1 MNRTMQF
8 RSLHAVTAVLLALPA
23 LTAHAQGLRTGG
35 LSQERIDEL
44 SHKHDGYYGALA
56 PQNLAVP
63 RPKPPFDLTSTWF
76 IDLRRSFSDFMFG
89 PPYPEFF
96 EPGQTALRESAE
108 ARAAGRP
115 YRDSIGQCYP
125 AGMPMIMTRVWPIA
139 MIQLPTAIYQ
149 VYGFTNSLRIIYL
162 DGRGHTDPD
171 IAIPS
176 YNGESIGRW
185 EGDTLVVHTRYFETN
200 EHWIDSGIPVSDQ
213 FEIVERYRMLDDGM
227 TLEIEF
233 TLTDPLNWKGEWKS
247 TKRWLRSDYSDI
259 SEVECL
265 PNLNVNIPG
274 TQQGQAET
282 EPREGAEEG
291 GIQR

>member
-1 MNRTMQF
+1 MNRDTHSH
-8 RSLHAVTAVLLALPA
+8 SLYMLIAILLTLALS
-23 LTAHAQGLRTGG
+23 TASAQRVRTGG
-35 LSQERIDEL
+35 LSQEQIDEL

-56 PQNLAVP
+56 PQNLAVE

-76 IDLRRSFSDFMFG
+76 IDLRRAFSDFMFG

-96 EPGQTALRESAE
+96 EAGQTALRESAE

-139 MIQLPTAIYQ
+139 MIQLPTVVYQ

-162 DGRGHTDPD
+162 DGRKHTDPD
-171 IAIPS
+171 LAIPT
-176 YNGESIGRW
+176 YNGESVGRW
-185 EGDTLVVHTRYFETN
+185 EGDALVVHTKYFETN
-200 EHWIDSGIPVSDQ
+200 EHWIDSGIPISDQ
-213 FEIVERYRMLDDGM
+213 FEIVERYRLLDAGM

-233 TLTDPLNWKGEWKS
+233 TLTDPANWKGEWKS

-259 SEVECL
+259 PEVECL
-265 PNLNVNIPG
+265 PNLNEDIPG
-274 TQQGQAET
+274 TVKGQAEI
-282 EPREGAEEG
+282 ERRERAAD
-291 GIQR
+291 